1 MTRTD
6 RGAQNLLADL
16 FPESRVIAC
25 VRHIPWI
32 IDSIERYAVKNPYQP
47 SLLYDYKSGGTVYMH
62 VNNVTGPLGLV
73 DYALDALR
81 QAVHGMQASR
91 LMLVQYESL
100 VENPGI
106 VLNEIYKFIGQD
118 AFQHDFD
125 NVRQEA
131 VSYDEKMGAPGLH
144 SVLMVCIAPTYICG
158 ETHDP

>member
-1 MTRTD
+1 MECK
-6 RGAQNLLADL
+6 
-16 FPESRVIAC
+16 P
-25 VRHIPWI
+25 P
-32 IDSIERYAVKNPYQP
+32 
-47 SLLYDYKSGGTVYMH
+47 
-62 VNNVTGPLGLV
+62 
-73 DYALDALR
+73 
-81 QAVHGMQASR
+81 

>member
-1 MTRTD
+1 
-6 RGAQNLLADL
+6 
-16 FPESRVIAC
+16 
-25 VRHIPWI
+25 
-32 IDSIERYAVKNPYQP
+32 VKNPYQP
-47 SLLYDYKSGGTVYMH
+47 SLIYDYKSGGTVYMH

-73 DYALDALR
+73 GYALDALR

-100 VENPGI
+100 VENPGM

-144 SVLMVCIAPTYICG
+144 SVLMVYGYVQTEVGSLCSHQTRPTSVLCKTWLQAHLIFCG
-158 ETHDP
+158 LHL